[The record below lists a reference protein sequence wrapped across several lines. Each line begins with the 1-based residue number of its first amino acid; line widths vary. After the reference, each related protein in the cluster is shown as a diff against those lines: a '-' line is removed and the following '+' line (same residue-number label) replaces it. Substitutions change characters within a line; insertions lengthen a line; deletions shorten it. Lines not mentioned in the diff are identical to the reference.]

1 MIGWRWKFGFLQFSL
16 ISQEKS
22 LNINKLIGALFSV
35 LQQRSEY
42 SMLIKNT
49 RIIQKLQ
56 RRQLGLTMTILK
68 FFLIYLFKSTSR
80 VVYIISYS
88 SLEAEASPWILM
100 QVSSFSICYDDKRN
114 SNLNSLSN
122 CKMMANVFKLLHIWK
137 IAPLSL
143 KKANF
148 SLWYVVHRLKRED
161 QEESKWN
168 LMFCC
173 LFDENLVG

>member
-1 MIGWRWKFGFLQFSL
+1 MTWFVFLVLKSLLRTCVWQTFSGQKSFKWFMIGWRWKFGFLQFSL

-88 SLEAEASPWILM
+88 FKSWSRSFTMNFDASFEF
-100 QVSSFSICYDDKRN
+100 QH
-114 SNLNSLSN
+114 
-122 CKMMANVFKLLHIWK
+122 LLRW
-137 IAPLSL
+137 
-143 KKANF
+143 
-148 SLWYVVHRLKRED
+148 
-161 QEESKWN
+161 
-168 LMFCC
+168 
-173 LFDENLVG
+173 